1 MVALSINIICKKK
14 NSVLITIPT
23 CPLEGTDV
31 AVQMLQFC
39 TLYLYLHFHPRRF
52 NFLTVRFLYFFILLI
67 SVDSIGEHVL

>member
-31 AVQMLQFC
+31 AVQMLKFC
-39 TLYLYLHFHPRRF
+39 TLYLYLHFHPRRL
-52 NFLTVRFLYFFILLI
+52 NFLL
-67 SVDSIGEHVL
+67 